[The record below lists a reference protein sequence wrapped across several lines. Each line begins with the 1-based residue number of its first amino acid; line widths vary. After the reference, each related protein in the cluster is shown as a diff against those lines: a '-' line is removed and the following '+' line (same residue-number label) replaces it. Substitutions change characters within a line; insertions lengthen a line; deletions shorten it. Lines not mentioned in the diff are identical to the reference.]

1 MPRWYKE
8 FAIIKY
14 VKKKEIIRFDIFLT
28 SNSNMLVI
36 CIEHIENV
44 NFHKMP
50 EFLA

>member
-14 VKKKEIIRFDIFLT
+14 VKNSKITPEIIRFDIFLT

-44 NFHKMP
+44 DFS
-50 EFLA
+50 